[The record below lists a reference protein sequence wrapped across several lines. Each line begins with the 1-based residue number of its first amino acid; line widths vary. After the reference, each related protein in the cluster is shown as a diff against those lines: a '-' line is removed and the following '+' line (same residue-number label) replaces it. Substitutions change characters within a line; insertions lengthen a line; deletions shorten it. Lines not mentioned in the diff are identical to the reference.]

1 MEIMKFF
8 GRGFAGFGLLLAAIL
23 LAGCQTDENYKFAND
38 PLAQGA
44 APADASM
51 NGTTAS
57 SSADTSTNGS
67 ATLLGKGDEI
77 TVSFCDIPSPPLP
90 IVDTIKD
97 DGTVT
102 LILDQ
107 KFRAAGKTT
116 GALQAEI
123 HDHYVPKYY
132 KYLTV
137 SIATKERFFYVGGE
151 VRNPSRQVYS
161 GRMTVLSAIDT
172 AGGFTDFARKGKVQ
186 VTRLSGE
193 SFFVDCIRA
202 LKHPE
207 LNREIFPGDK
217 IQVHRRIL

>member
-8 GRGFAGFGLLLAAIL
+8 GRGFAGLGLLLAAIL
-23 LAGCQTDENYKFAND
+23 LTGCETDGNYKFASD

-51 NGTTAS
+51 STTAS
-57 SSADTSTNGS
+57 PGADASTNFS
-67 ATLLGKGDEI
+67 ATLLRNGDEI
-77 TVSFCDIPSPPLP
+77 TVTFSDIPTPPLP

-107 KFRAAGKTT
+107 KFQAAGKTT

-123 HDHYVPKYY
+123 HDHYVPKYF

-151 VRNPSRQVYS
+151 VHNPSRQVYS
-161 GRMTVLSAIDT
+161 GRMTVLAAIDT
-172 AGGFTDFARKGKVQ
+172 AGGFTDFARKGKVL
-186 VTRLSGE
+186 VTRSNGE
-193 SFFVDCIRA
+193 HFYVNCIKA
-202 LKHPE
+202 LGHPE

-217 IQVHRRIL
+217 IQVNRRPF